1 MGVVA
6 VLAGSVL
13 AIFQVLTL
21 FAIIR
26 DIKRMIVCTEKVD
39 ARVESVTEEEKEYK
53 DSKTGKVKRKY
64 SYRVTFRFEYNGQ
77 TYTSTHVYEKRC
89 SYFKNQDT
97 EIKIN
102 PRKPGESWTKGE
114 LKDLLSLFL
123 LIPLYVFFDYLYI
136 ICVFE

>member
-13 AIFQVLTL
+13 GMFQVWTL
-21 FAIIR
+21 FAMIR
-26 DIKRMIVCTEKVD
+26 DIKRMIVCTKKVD

-64 SYRVTFRFEYNGQ
+64 SYRVTFKYDYNGQ
-77 TYTSTHVYEKRC
+77 TYTSTHVYAKRC

-102 PRKPGESWTKGE
+102 PHKPSESWTKGE
-114 LKDLLSLFL
+114 LKDFLSLFL
-123 LIPLYVFFDYLYI
+123 LVPLYAFFDYLYI
-136 ICVFE
+136 ICVFK

>member
-1 MGVVA
+1 MGVVT

-13 AIFQVLTL
+13 GIFQVLTL

-26 DIKRMIVCTEKVD
+26 NIKRMVVCTKKVD
-39 ARVESVTEEEKEYK
+39 AWVESVTEEVKKHK

-64 SYRVTFRFEYNGQ
+64 SYDVTFKYDYNSR

-89 SYFKNQDT
+89 SYFNNQDT

-102 PRKPGESWTKGE
+102 PHNPSESWTKGE
-114 LKDLLSLFL
+114 LKDILSLFL

-136 ICVFE
+136 ICVF